1 MIGYHFSLQSKGFGD
16 YGEKTVVDP
25 KKRTVVLGLVFVLLL
40 VVAYAENGS
49 FFGTVGDVFFN
60 PPLAVFFI
68 FVHNVLVVS
77 LILLGMTFYVEL
89 VLNFM
94 PNRKEE
100 YVIINN
106 PRIFAFVFTLIV
118 LFLSILR
125 ASMLVYG
132 QVMVDTLF
140 FVVLL
145 STPNAAIEGYGIY
158 KTIEKTLNRK
168 MATKALVAIY
178 LIFFVAALIEVGF
191 VYLLRAIA

>member
-1 MIGYHFSLQSKGFGD
+1 
-16 YGEKTVVDP
+16 VVDQ

-40 VVAYAENGS
+40 LVAYAENGS
-49 FFGTVGDVFFN
+49 FFGTVGDVFLN

-77 LILLGMTFYVEL
+77 LILLGMTFYVGL

-94 PNRKEE
+94 PHRKEE

-125 ASMLVYG
+125 ASMLVFG
-132 QVMVDTLF
+132 QVMVYLA
-140 FVVLL
+140 LP
-145 STPNAAIEGYGIY
+145 TP
-158 KTIEKTLNRK
+158 L
-168 MATKALVAIY
+168 
-178 LIFFVAALIEVGF
+178 
-191 VYLLRAIA
+191 